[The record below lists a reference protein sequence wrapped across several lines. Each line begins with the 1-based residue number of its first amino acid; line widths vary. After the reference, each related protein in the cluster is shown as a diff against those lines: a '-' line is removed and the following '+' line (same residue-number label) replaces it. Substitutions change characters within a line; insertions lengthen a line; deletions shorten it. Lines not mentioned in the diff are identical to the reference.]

1 MAGVEAGKLI
11 RREVRVAGGEPRTVL
26 KDAGSKCNTFSGW
39 HHSLIHD
46 KVPFAANGTERT
58 DLSHW
63 VAAQT
68 RSGDLDF
75 LTHSAPG

>member
-46 KVPFAANGTERT
+46 KVPLPLT
-58 DLSHW
+58 
-63 VAAQT
+63 AQ
-68 RSGDLDF
+68 SA
-75 LTHSAPG
+75 LTSVTG